1 MKISHCTYT
10 TCLKSLFF
18 IGLTLVSIACNKKAK
33 DLCNVSENVTYTNDI
48 APLIEVKCFKCHD
61 AENYKTKASRN
72 KIYDYPSL
80 KKMAESGFL
89 IGSLTHQKG
98 FIPMPYRAN
107 KKIDTCSIA
116 LIAKWIST
124 GMKE

>member
-1 MKISHCTYT
+1 MKVSLNLYSA
-10 TCLKSLFF
+10 CLKLFF
-18 IGLTLVSIACNKKAK
+18 IGLTFISVACNKKPK
-33 DLCNVSENVTYTNDI
+33 KLCDISENITYTKDI

-61 AENYKTKASRN
+61 VENYKTKASRN
-72 KIYDYPSL
+72 KIYDYSSL

-89 IGSLTHQKG
+89 IGSLTHQQG
-98 FIPMPYRAN
+98 YIPMPYRAN

-116 LIAKWIST
+116 LIASWIST